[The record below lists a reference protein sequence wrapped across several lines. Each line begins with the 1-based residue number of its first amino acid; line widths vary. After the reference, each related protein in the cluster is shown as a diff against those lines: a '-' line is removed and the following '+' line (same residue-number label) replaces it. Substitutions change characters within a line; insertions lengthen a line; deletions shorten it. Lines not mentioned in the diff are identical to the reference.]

1 MTRTWLR
8 ALFARP
14 NRAIPVRRPP
24 RRPALEALL
33 DRRVP
38 PTLTVT
44 SSADG
49 R

>member
-8 ALFARP
+8 ALFPPSSRP
-14 NRAIPVRRPP
+14 IPVRWPP
-24 RRPALEALL
+24 RRLALAVPL